1 MARVSGRGGEPF
13 DLLDMLAA
21 EEAADVLHM
30 ILPNFG
36 TACGRDFLDVA
47 RDGQIKGTKLYAL
60 TSAETTCPECLAA
73 GEEHGGLSA
82 WCRQISNRQ
91 APVAS

>member
-13 DLLDMLAA
+13 DLFDVLAA

-36 TACGRDFLDVA
+36 TACGRDFLDVS
-47 RDGQIKGTKLYAL
+47 RDGQIKGTTL
-60 TSAETTCPECLAA
+60 
-73 GEEHGGLSA
+73 
-82 WCRQISNRQ
+82 
-91 APVAS
+91 